1 MWNQGV
7 VIESISK
14 SILTAP
20 WKCFR
25 WGKAS
30 RRAAFR
36 PGRVGQSAPELFIR
50 SYTVKANHA
59 SKAARFPNTIQDG
72 QTTCVKDFWSLSWF
86 SCVVLVF
93 AGTRYMFLPEISWG
107 AVILFLLM
115 LPLYKLFNPERQKNA
130 LNFLCK
136 KNKNE
141 RVIPLFIFNPN
152 FSSHSL
158 LTAAFD
164 AVRRRMVAVSRLS
177 GKLRDK
183 EEAKRLTEK
192 VPQCR
197 PKLRFRAGFV
207 NPNPRAPGKKRN
219 EKDLLSFKGSDA
231 SQFLK
236 TCLNKKGW
244 GIPDG
249 SR

>member
-59 SKAARFPNTIQDG
+59 SKAARFPNTIQGG

-107 AVILFLLM
+107 AVILFLLI

-136 KNKNE
+136 KKWTCH
-141 RVIPLFIFNPN
+141 P
-152 FSSHSL
+152 SL
-158 LTAAFD
+158 HLQPQLLITFAANGRIWRGETTHGGCQP
-164 AVRRRMVAVSRLS
+164 AVRQVAGQGRGQEAHGEGATVPPKAAVSGRFCQ
-177 GKLRDK
+177 
-183 EEAKRLTEK
+183 
-192 VPQCR
+192 PQ
-197 PKLRFRAGFV
+197 PKGSR
-207 NPNPRAPGKKRN
+207 KKT
-219 EKDLLSFKGSDA
+219 KWKGSFK
-231 SQFLK
+231 F
-236 TCLNKKGW
+236 
-244 GIPDG
+244 
-249 SR
+249 